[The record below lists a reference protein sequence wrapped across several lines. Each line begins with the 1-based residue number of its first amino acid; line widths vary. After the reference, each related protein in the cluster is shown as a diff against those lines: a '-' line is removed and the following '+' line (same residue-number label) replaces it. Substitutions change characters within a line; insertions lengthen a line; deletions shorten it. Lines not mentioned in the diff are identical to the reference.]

1 VMATVRFVSWGAI
14 PIGALLAGVLA
25 QATSPRVALWTS
37 VLALVAPIALVWIGP
52 LARVRDLENVPTP
65 RP

>member
-1 VMATVRFVSWGAI
+1 
-14 PIGALLAGVLA
+14 VLA

-37 VLALVAPIALVWIGP
+37 VLALVAPIALAWIGP